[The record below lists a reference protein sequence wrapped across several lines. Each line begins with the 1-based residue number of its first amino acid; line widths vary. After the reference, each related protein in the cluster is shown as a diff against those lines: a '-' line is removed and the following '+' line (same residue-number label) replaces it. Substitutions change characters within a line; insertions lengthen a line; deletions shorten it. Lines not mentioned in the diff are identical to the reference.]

1 MVSDMLQSFPK
12 IRTGPMVS
20 IGGDPQPIKQGIY
33 LGGIAVSA
41 PLDGKGGVSLSD
53 VRSYDL

>member
-1 MVSDMLQSFPK
+1 
-12 IRTGPMVS
+12 MVS